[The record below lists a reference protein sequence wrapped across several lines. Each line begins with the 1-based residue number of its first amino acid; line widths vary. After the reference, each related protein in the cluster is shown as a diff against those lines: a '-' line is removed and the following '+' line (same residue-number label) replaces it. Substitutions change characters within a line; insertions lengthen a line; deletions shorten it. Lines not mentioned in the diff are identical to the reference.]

1 MQSNTTL
8 LQSFIPYLTGLLTT
22 MALIVM
28 LSPLA
33 HRIGLVDAPHG
44 HKQHQGEV
52 PLVGGVAMFSGFLF
66 AVLAIPMPLS
76 AFRPL
81 FAGAA
86 VVLIVGLLDDFHEL
100 RPNTRFAAQI
110 GAGLLMILWGHQTIL
125 DLGPLVGD
133 WAVQTGIWATPFT
146 LFSVVGVMNALN
158 MQDGIDG
165 LAGGQAALAFLVLG
179 ALAFGG
185 GAPIHG
191 TLLLTLASVTLGFLA
206 YNIQVPGRARA
217 LVFMGDAGSL
227 FLGFALAWFVVDLSQ
242 VPDRVLAPVT
252 ALWVLAIAL
261 MDTVCI
267 MLRRLS
273 RGRSPF
279 LADREHLHHLLQ
291 ALGFG
296 VSRSVGLT
304 LALSAVLAGIGY
316 LAQRNGIPDRYMFG
330 AFLGMFATYVVTI
343 ELTWRHL
350 NARHPVIPEEAEQ
363 YPWP

>member
-1 MQSNTTL
+1 
-8 LQSFIPYLTGLLTT
+8 
-22 MALIVM
+22 MALVVV

-33 HRIGLVDAPHG
+33 RRIGLVDAPRG
-44 HKQHQGEV
+44 HRQHQGEV
-52 PLVGGVAMFSGFLF
+52 PLVGGIAMFSGFLF
-66 AVLAIPMPLS
+66 AVLAMPMSLS

-86 VVLIVGLLDDFHEL
+86 VVLVVGLLDDFHEL

-110 GAGLLMILWGHQTIL
+110 GAGLLMILWGHQTIP

-133 WAVQTGIWATPFT
+133 WAVQTGSWAIPFT

-165 LAGGQAALAFLVLG
+165 LAGGQAALAFLVLA

-185 GAPIHG
+185 GAAIHG
-191 TLLLTLASVTLGFLA
+191 SLLLTLASVTLGFLA
-206 YNIQVPGRARA
+206 YNIRLPGRARA

-227 FLGFALAWFVVDLSQ
+227 FLGFAVAWFVVDLSQ
-242 VPDRVLAPVT
+242 VPDRALAPVT
-252 ALWVLAIAL
+252 ALWVLAIPL

-267 MLRRLS
+267 MLRRVA

-291 ALGFG
+291 ALGLG
-296 VSRSVGLT
+296 VSGAVGLT
-304 LALSAVLAGIGY
+304 LALSAVLVGIGY
-316 LAQRNGIPDRYMFG
+316 LAHRNGVPDRYMFG
-330 AFLGMFATYVVTI
+330 AFLGIFATYAVTM
-343 ELTWRHL
+343 ELTWGRI
-350 NARHPVIPEEAEQ
+350 NARHPATPEEPEQ
-363 YPWP
+363 DPRA